1 MNQTKSSCTCFLLIL
16 AGIMLG
22 GFIGSLVADVP
33 YLSWLN
39 YGQSFGIASPV
50 TVNLG
55 VLVIT
60 CGITIRITMASVIG
74 IVLAIIVYRL
84 L

>member
-1 MNQTKSSCTCFLLIL
+1 MKQAKNNWTCFLLIL
-16 AGIMLG
+16 VGIVLG
-22 GFIGSLVADVP
+22 SFIGSLVAEVP

-39 YGQSFGIASPV
+39 YGQSFGLDSPV

-55 VLVIT
+55 ILVISF
-60 CGITIRITMASVIG
+60 GLTIKITMASVIG
-74 IVLAIIVYRL
+74 VVLAIIVYRL

>member
-1 MNQTKSSCTCFLLIL
+1 MKQAKNNWPCFLLIL
-16 AGIMLG
+16 VGIVLG
-22 GFIGSLVADVP
+22 SFIGSLVAEVP

-39 YGQSFGIASPV
+39 YGQSFGLDSPV

-55 VLVIT
+55 ILVISF
-60 CGITIRITMASVIG
+60 GLTIKITMASVIG
-74 IVLAIIVYRL
+74 VVLAIIVYRL